1 MVATI
6 TNKDLA
12 LTFTPAI
19 LSLLFTAIIY
29 ISYTQNPECPQ
40 SEGAS
45 QCWDF
50 RPLLIPVFAAITAIL
65 ILVSLYRYRN
75 LTNEN

>member
-19 LSLLFTAIIY
+19 ISLLVTAVIY

-50 RPLLIPVFAAITAIL
+50 RPLLIPIFTTITVIL
-65 ILVSLYRYRN
+65 ILTSVYKYRSF
-75 LTNEN
+75 TTEN

>member
-1 MVATI
+1 MSTPITKKNLVATF
-6 TNKDLA
+6 A
-12 LTFTPAI
+12 PAI
-19 LSLLFTAIIY
+19 ISLLFTAVIY

-50 RPLLIPVFAAITAIL
+50 RPLLLPVFTAITVIL

>member
-1 MVATI
+1 MI
-6 TNKDLA
+6 TKRDLA
-12 LTFTPAI
+12 VTFAPSI
-19 LSLLFTAIIY
+19 ISLLFTVAIY

-50 RPLLIPVFAAITAIL
+50 RPLIIPVFTVITVIL
-65 ILVSLYRYRN
+65 ILISLYRYRN
-75 LTNEN
+75 LTTEN

>member
-12 LTFTPAI
+12 LTFAPAI
-19 LSLLFTAIIY
+19 ISLLFTAVIY

-50 RPLLIPVFAAITAIL
+50 RPLLIRIHC
-65 ILVSLYRYRN
+65 YN
-75 LTNEN
+75 GNTNSCFIIQI